1 MDFSEKLLIK
11 FNKNTNY
18 TLAFICRIA
27 ALIML
32 IVVILTACNVFILGT
47 EIYPVLA
54 VSIVIMLLPT
64 LFYNILHKNNIFLK
78 YAFLTILVL
87 MAGLLYS
94 ILSYHVILMLVFPV
108 LVSCLYCE
116 KKYVVYTSVLSYPV
130 IIASHFI
137 AFALKMVPDEPLIT
151 LRGVIAYGIVPRL
164 LEFTIM
170 FIIAL
175 TMTGKVEKLIS
186 DLIEKN
192 RECFE
197 NQQTVIYSLSEMI
210 ETQSHDT
217 GAHVKRV
224 SEYTKILC
232 KAYGMSDE
240 DTWLVSTA
248 AMMHDVGKLM
258 VPADILN
265 KPGKLTKE
273 EFSKVKEHVEYGQ
286 KMMQNAPGELMKVST
301 EIAHEHHEKF
311 NGEGY
316 LHKSGEDISIYA
328 RIVAVADVFDA
339 LVSRRPY
346 KEPWDIEKAKQE
358 IISQSGKH
366 FDPELVRLFEEHFD
380 EFVNVYNSYPDEK
393 VCDGK
398 DCAAIEG

>member
-1 MDFSEKLLIK
+1 MDFSEKLLINFK
-11 FNKNTNY
+11 RNANY
-18 TLAFICRIA
+18 TLAFVSRLA
-27 ALIML
+27 ALLML
-32 IVVILTACNVFILGT
+32 IVVVLTACNVFILGD
-47 EIYPVLA
+47 EIYPVMA
-54 VSIVIMLLPT
+54 ASITIMLLPT
-64 LFYNILHKNNIFLK
+64 LFYNILHKDSTFLK
-78 YAFLTILVL
+78 YLFLTILVL
-87 MAGLLYS
+87 MAGLLYAL
-94 ILSYHVILMLVFPV
+94 LSYHVILMLVFPV

-116 KKYVVYTSVLSYPV
+116 RKCVVYTSVLSYPV
-130 IIASHFI
+130 IIAAHFI
-137 AFALKMVPDEPLIT
+137 AFALKLVPDEPLVSIK
-151 LRGVIAYGIVPRL
+151 GVIAYGILPRL

-170 FIIAL
+170 FIIAYCV
-175 TMTGKVEKLIS
+175 TGKVEKLIN

-192 RECFE
+192 KESYE

-240 DTWLVSTA
+240 DTWLISTG

-273 EFSKVKEHVEYGQ
+273 EFSVVKQHVEYGQ
-286 KMMQNAPGELMKVST
+286 KMMENAPGELMKVST

-328 RIVAVADVFDA
+328 RIVAIADVFDA

-346 KEPWDIEKAKQE
+346 KEPWDIDKAKEE
-358 IISQSGKH
+358 ILSQSGKH
-366 FDPELVRLFEEHFD
+366 FDPELVKLFEENFD
-380 EFVNVYNSYPDEK
+380 KFVEVYKSYPDENDSS
-393 VCDGK
+393 VING
-398 DCAAIEG
+398 

>member
-11 FNKNTNY
+11 FKRNANY
-18 TLAFICRIA
+18 TLAFISRLA
-27 ALIML
+27 ALLML
-32 IVVILTACNVFILGT
+32 IVVILTACNVFILGNG
-47 EIYPVLA
+47 IYPLMA
-54 VSIVIMLLPT
+54 VSITIMLLPT
-64 LFYNILHKNNIFLK
+64 LFYNFLHKDSEFLK
-78 YAFLTILVL
+78 YMFLTILVL

-108 LVSCLYCE
+108 LVSWLYCE
-116 KKYVVYTSVLSYPV
+116 KKYVIYTSVLSYPV
-130 IIASHFI
+130 IIAAHFI

-151 LRGVIAYGIVPRL
+151 LKGVIAYGILPRL

-175 TMTGKVEKLIS
+175 SVTGKVEKLIS
-186 DLIEKN
+186 DLIDKN
-192 RECFE
+192 RESYD
-197 NQQTVIYSLSEMI
+197 NQQTVISSLSEMI

-232 KAYGMSDE
+232 RALEMSDE
-240 DTWLVSTA
+240 GTWLVSTA

-258 VPADILN
+258 IPSEILN
-265 KPGKLTKE
+265 KPGKLTNE
-273 EFSKVKEHVEYGQ
+273 EFSVVKEHVEYGQ
-286 KMMQNAPGELMKVST
+286 KMLKNAPGELMQLSA

-316 LHKSGEDISIYA
+316 LHKSGEEISIYA
-328 RIVAVADVFDA
+328 RIVAIADVFDA

-346 KEPWDIEKAKQE
+346 KEPWDVSSAKEE
-358 IISQSGKH
+358 IISQSGKQ
-366 FDPELVRLFEEHFD
+366 FDPELVKLFEENFD
-380 EFVNVYNSYPDEK
+380 KFVEVYNTYPDE
-393 VCDGK
+393 
-398 DCAAIEG
+398 